1 MLTLS
6 FFCSG
11 HSKNATRWT
20 GVVEAAHLKY
30 AALRLAV
37 SYPEAF
43 RQRGVTVEVE
53 VGDMLQEITPSLYD
67 AFQAKYA
74 GLQSLFY
81 VRSDYFRNVS
91 TYKDNYLLVVS
102 CACKSIL

>member
-1 MLTLS
+1 MDRRR
-6 FFCSG
+6 F
-11 HSKNATRWT
+11 
-20 GVVEAAHLKY
+20 EAAHLKY

-43 RQRGVTVEVE
+43 HQRGVTVEVE

-102 CACKSIL
+102 VLANQYCNI